1 MTNPLSISRNGI
13 LSLAICA
20 GIGLSTLTTEAQA
33 RQCMTNK
40 SYGNMGH
47 MGSYGPRYYPPMQ
60 QHGYGHHGHH
70 GMYSHMKK
78 HSTHGGYGHPGGYG
92 QSTGSY
98 GSDNGKT
105 EQAPETGKQTGAT
118 GAAGSGPD
126 IIETAAAAQ
135 NFKTL
140 IRAAEAAGLY
150 DVLRGDG
157 PFTVFAPSD
166 AAFENLPDGTLEAL
180 LADREKLTAVLT
192 YHVVPE
198 RLTAAD
204 LIQRREFTTVQGQ
217 KLSLDRLSVASAD
230 IEASNGIIH
239 VIDTVLIPAQ

>member
-1 MTNPLSISRNGI
+1 MTNPVSITRNGI

-20 GIGLSTLTTEAQA
+20 GLGLSTLTTEADA

-40 SYGNMGH
+40 SYGKMSH

-98 GSDNGKT
+98 GSDSKKS
-105 EQAPETGKQTGAT
+105 EQAPGTGRQT
-118 GAAGSGPD
+118 GAAGAGGPGLD

-135 NFKTL
+135 NFNTL

-166 AAFENLPDGTLEAL
+166 AAFENLPAGTVEAL

-204 LIQRREFTTVQGQ
+204 LVQQREFTTVQGQ
-217 KLSLDRLSVASAD
+217 KLSLDKLSVASAD

-239 VIDTVLIPAQ
+239 VIDTVLIPEQ

>member
-1 MTNPLSISRNGI
+1 MTNPLSITSNGI

-20 GIGLSTLTTEAQA
+20 GLGLSTLTTEAQA
-33 RQCMTNK
+33 RQCMSK
-40 SYGNMGH
+40 SYGQTGH
-47 MGSYGPRYYPPMQ
+47 MGPYGPRYYPPMQ
-60 QHGYGHHGHH
+60 QHGYGHRGHH
-70 GMYSHMKK
+70 GMYSYMNRRGAD
-78 HSTHGGYGHPGGYG
+78 GGYGHSGSYG

-98 GSDNGKT
+98 GSNSGET
-105 EQAPETGKQTGAT
+105 EQAPDTGKQTGAT

-166 AAFENLPDGTLEAL
+166 AAFENLPEGTLEAL

-204 LIQRREFTTVQGQ
+204 LVQQREFTTVQGQ
-217 KLSLDRLSVASAD
+217 KLSLDKLSVASAD

-239 VIDTVLIPAQ
+239 VIDTVRIPEQ